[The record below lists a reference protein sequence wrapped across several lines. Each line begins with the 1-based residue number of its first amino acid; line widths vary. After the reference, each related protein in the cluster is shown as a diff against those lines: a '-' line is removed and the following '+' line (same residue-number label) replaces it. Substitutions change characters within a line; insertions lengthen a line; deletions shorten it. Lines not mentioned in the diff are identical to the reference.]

1 MPPLGAPPTRRRP
14 AWRRARRAG
23 KRALTRAAGVLA
35 PPLYRAW
42 MGLVWRTSR
51 RVDRGLDDLLTD
63 RDGGG
68 RLVLL
73 MWHEEIFSAPYAYAR
88 LGIRGH
94 VLVSRS
100 GVGELAAR
108 ISEACGHAIS
118 RGGSSGRGSRFRPTA
133 IRGAIRWMRDHED
146 GVFATPVDGSRGPR
160 YRMKPGSLLL
170 ARACDARVVAV
181 RIWFRHCV
189 RLPTWDRAA
198 LPLPFGEIHT
208 YGGKAHPLPPDAE
221 DRDGLETFRRLRE
234 RELLDLA
241 VRSHTDTRNP
251 APARLVERLS
261 APPAGPPIH
270 RRLHR
275 AAHGRG
281 EESTRSDPG

>member
-23 KRALTRAAGVLA
+23 KRALTRTAGVLA

-51 RVDRGLDDLLTD
+51 RVDRGLDGLLAD

-108 ISEACGHAIS
+108 ISQACGHAIS

-133 IRGAIRWMRDHED
+133 IRGAIRWMRDHAD

-170 ARACDARVVAV
+170 ARACDAQVVAV

-208 YGGKAHPLPPDAE
+208 YAGKLHPLPSDAE
-221 DRDGLETFRRLRE
+221 ERDGLETFLRSRE

-241 VRSHTDTRNP
+241 LRSHTDTRSRP
-251 APARLVERLS
+251 PARLVERLS
-261 APPAGPPIH
+261 ATPVHHPPH
-270 RRLHR
+270 RG
-275 AAHGRG
+275 A
-281 EESTRSDPG
+281 EESPPSVPTRFGKPRS